1 MDVKY
6 RELIAN
12 KFRNYINNT
21 ITRIS
26 TNAQTYRP
34 FHTALPSFWN
44 GFEPSFST
52 SFGQRVIEELARL
65 VALFNGTEN
74 TKRQKE
80 TCVTIDFAY
89 ENAIRKHIQSDF

>member
-1 MDVKY
+1 MDVTY

-12 KFRNYINNT
+12 KFRNYVNNT

-34 FHTALPSFWN
+34 FHTALLSKEVILWS
-44 GFEPSFST
+44 GFESSFST

-65 VALFNGTEN
+65 VALSNGTEN
-74 TKRQKE
+74 AKRQKE
-80 TCVTIDFAY
+80 TYITIDFAY
-89 ENAIRKHIQSDF
+89 ENAIRKHI